1 MERTWVEVSKDA
13 LKHNVTVIRGLVG
26 RGTKIMA
33 VVKANAYGHG
43 LIGVAK
49 VLTTTA
55 DWLGVFTAEDAL
67 ALRKAKIK
75 APILVLGA
83 TTLDDIKWLAKHKF
97 PVHIKVDTGLSR
109 LGVSLEGLADFVR
122 DIPKNITIEGLYS
135 HFADAENIKDRGFTL
150 QQIANFKKA
159 ISIMSEHKIAPLI
172 THIAATD
179 GMIMYPEAEFDMVR
193 AGIAIY
199 GVPPSRDFQNKF
211 ALLGLR
217 PALSWKTRIVQLK
230 SIPKGATVGY
240 GRTETVSRPTRIA
253 LLPIG
258 YWDGY
263 PRALSGRAYVAVG
276 GIRCKVLGMISM
288 NVTVI
293 DVTAVSGVVVGDEV
307 ELIGEHVSAL
317 ELAELGD
324 ILSYELI
331 TRINPWIPRNYV

>member
-1 MERTWVEVSKDA
+1 MERTWVEVSKEA
-13 LKHNVTVIRGLVG
+13 LKHNVSVIRGLVG

-43 LIGVAK
+43 LIGAAK
-49 VLTTTA
+49 ILDKHVDMLA
-55 DWLGVFTAEDAL
+55 VFTLEDGL
-67 ALRKAKIK
+67 ALRKAGIK
-75 APILVLGA
+75 SSILIFGESIE
-83 TTLDDIKWLAKHKF
+83 TQAKYKF
-97 PVHIKVDTGLSR
+97 PVHLKIDTGLSR
-109 LGVSLEGLADFVR
+109 QGIILADLPNFLKKV
-122 DIPKNITIEGLYS
+122 PKNIKIEGIYS

-276 GIRCKVLGMISM
+276 GIRCKVLGRISM